1 MPILRLR
8 TGLPRAAAPISR
20 TLLVLS
26 LFACDGSKDEAKPQG
41 QVIYCSL
48 SSSNEVLAIDD
59 ASHAI
64 RKHFGVGKGP
74 AILVETPGLEKLY
87 TANWADNTVSA
98 IDVVTGKVKSI
109 ALPGKPYVVAID
121 ATGKRV
127 YAGLASSAIAV
138 IDTGTDAVLRQYPT
152 TELPAS
158 LIVSPD
164 GKTLYVATLNLLGL
178 GNGSLFAMSAE
189 TGDITREAITV
200 GRVPAWIAITPDGS
214 KVYTLNLL
222 SDDISVIDTESWT
235 LATTIATGS
244 GTMGI
249 IGSVSPDGKRLYVT
263 NHGDSTLIAID
274 TGTNTVVQKVP
285 LNGRPVGVQLSPDG
299 KRVYVTDFGPQS
311 RNEPP
316 QVNYLLTG
324 NFDATRTGKCLRH
337 GNRQA
342 RSQRCRGPDECS
354 GGPHCGLDSKVSTDV
369 RRPRLH
375 WSAAAMPRFEG

>member
-20 TLLVLS
+20 ILLVLS

-41 QVIYCSL
+41 QVIYSSV

-74 AILVETPGLEKLY
+74 AILVGTPGLEKLY

-98 IDVVTGKVKSI
+98 IDVVTGNVKSI

-178 GNGSLFAMSAE
+178 DNGSLFAMSAE

-214 KVYTLNLL
+214 KVYTLNFL

-244 GTMGI
+244 GSMGI

-311 RNEPP
+311 KNEPP

-324 NFDATRTGKCLRH
+324 NFNATGPGQVSAYDTETGKLV
-337 GNRQA
+337 GSVVSVA
-342 RSQRCRGPDECS
+342 AGPTS
-354 GGPHCGLDSKVSTDV
+354 VLVGPTAD
-369 RRPRLH
+369 
-375 WSAAAMPRFEG
+375 